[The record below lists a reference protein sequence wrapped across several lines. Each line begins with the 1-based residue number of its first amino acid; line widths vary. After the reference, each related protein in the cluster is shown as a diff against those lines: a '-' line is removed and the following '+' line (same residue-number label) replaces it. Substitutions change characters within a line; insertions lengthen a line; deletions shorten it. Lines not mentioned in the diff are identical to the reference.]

1 MSAPRRLVTVTA
13 VVEVPADYDYD
24 EDAGM
29 AFEGALALVPGTS
42 FGIVTEGI
50 SEAAVAFGAWSAF
63 SMLAHAPVPGGAFL
77 TLDTDGKPPR
87 LHLVWGEPGELA
99 VTFCGQ
105 RGIYLDDP
113 NPDYAGAS
121 PACPACWS
129 AAAAIADTGGRRD
142 VPEFLSNVIISERD
156 IGPAHV
162 VCTLCDDTLC
172 WAEDADTFETLTGV
186 ALDHYTAKHARAVPG
201 TAFVCGTCGWEAVT
215 AGEEAANLAH
225 AEARP
230 GCPGSPQEADE
241 AAEDADEREAARTGG
256 TFAGKYLMMA
266 GTPGTLDDNA
276 PGPDQFARLLAAIAE
291 VGLSP
296 EQDTALSEIL
306 GMSLDAIAA
315 VFDLAGETHEAAGRD
330 TGQEH
335 PHDFGD
341 YSDVQ

>member
-1 MSAPRRLVTVTA
+1 MTAPRRLITVTA
-13 VVEVPADYDYD
+13 VVEVPADYSYD
-24 EDAGM
+24 EDAGR

-42 FGIVTEGI
+42 FGIVTEGL

-63 SMLAHAPVPGGAFL
+63 SMLAHAPVPDGAFL

-121 PACPACWS
+121 PACQACWS
-129 AAAAIADTGGRRD
+129 AAAAVTGQGQRRD

-230 GCPGSPQEADE
+230 GCPGSPQEDWEAHDAD
-241 AAEDADEREAARTGG
+241 AEDADEREAARTGG
-256 TFAGKYLMMA
+256 TFAGKYLAFA
-266 GTPGTLDDNA
+266 GGAPGTLDSA
-276 PGPDQFARLLAAIAE
+276 RPGPDQFVRLLAAIAE
-291 VGLSP
+291 VGLNE
-296 EQDTALSEIL
+296 EQDAELSEIL
-306 GMSLDAIAA
+306 GMSLSAIAE
-315 VFDLAGETHEAAGRD
+315 VFDLARDMHEAAPG
-330 TGQEH
+330 TA
-335 PHDFGD
+335 P
-341 YSDVQ
+341 